1 MESGSFLAIIAIRG
15 DGGVPFHEPH
25 TPMPRPP
32 LPKSATRPQPPVVPP
47 QDDADGPVLSQA
59 QVQLAPASG
68 RHVASPGPREALVS
82 DSPSIYGVVNLIDK
96 GGMGIVYEVR
106 DQRLNRSVALKV
118 MMQTEDKNPDLT
130 QRFIEEAQVT
140 SQLEHPNII
149 PLHEL
154 AVDGEGRM
162 FFTMKLVRGET
173 LATLL
178 SRWREQETSA
188 TLLYEALTIVIK
200 VCDALAFAH
209 SKGVVHR
216 DIKPANIMIGE
227 YGEVLVMDWG
237 IARVLSKQS
246 SAQDRTRRAP
256 RTAYRD
262 RGALDIGTT
271 TALTLDGDIIGT
283 PGYMAPEQARGDI
296 AEIDGRTD
304 IYSVGAIIYELLAGV
319 RAITGA
325 TSDVVSKT
333 IDGVIVPPSELA
345 PDRAIPGELEAVAM
359 KAMSLAMADRYQNMR
374 ELAHD
379 LESYLAGRSVSA
391 KRDSMAETVL
401 KMVRR
406 NLPITITIAVATAA
420 LLITSVILFMRIH
433 NQQELRE
440 KAEYD
445 AGVFKNEEVDKEHQR
460 VLAFDPY
467 ASGIDLLSRSDFARP
482 AVEMLRSSIAIDPN
496 FIEAHFALGQALGA
510 CGDPKAAADEFLK
523 ADQLS
528 RTFSKHADLQ
538 AILCAAF
545 AQDNA
550 GLFNEAARSFAEADG
565 LGGSDPLVLVGR
577 CFHLGAEYRLD
588 ELLRTAHEAVRG
600 GPKLWETHFALGY
613 ALYLNAEAGT
623 LPPEQLKVAGDEF
636 EKVKD
641 MEAREI
647 GPQIWWARVRI
658 RDVQPHR
665 KEALDTVENLT
676 IRYPRSPTVYFARGE
691 IEFRSGDLFG
701 GKIDLDKLVQMN
713 AEASLITALR
723 LQMAILTDD
732 KAELLNQSAR
742 AYQLYP
748 TIGAEERWLCQSLIC
763 NRADACAQQLSAFH
777 SEHPGTI
784 LDDLLLVQ
792 EAWNAGHY
800 AQCQQIAEQGL
811 TLAPYSIQLQLDKAK
826 ALAAQGR
833 TQDALDLEESVF
845 SQNPYE
851 LAPGLA
857 TYRMLVYMQL
867 KEQASHRLVL
877 LEQRFPGQLAYIQ
890 GLGAG
895 TAATAH
901 KL

>member
-1 MESGSFLAIIAIRG
+1 
-15 DGGVPFHEPH
+15 
-25 TPMPRPP
+25 MPRPP
-32 LPKSATRPQPPVVPP
+32 LSKSSPRPAPVVAPP
-47 QDDADGPVLSQA
+47 TQDEDGPVLSQA

-68 RHVASPGPREALVS
+68 RHAATPGPREALVS

-154 AVDGEGRM
+154 GVDGEGRM

-178 SRWREQETSA
+178 SRWREQDTSA

-246 SAQDRTRRAP
+246 SAQDRARRAP

-262 RGALDIGTT
+262 RSSLDIGTT

-333 IDGVIVPPSELA
+333 IDGVIVPPSELS

-391 KRDSMAETVL
+391 KRDSLAETAL

-406 NLPITITIAVATAA
+406 NRPITITIAVATAA

-433 NQQELRE
+433 NQQVLRE
-440 KAEYD
+440 RVEFDYQASKDAE
-445 AGVFKNEEVDKEHQR
+445 VEKEHQR
-460 VLAFDPY
+460 VRAFDPY

-482 AVEMLRSSIAIDPN
+482 AVEMLRQSIAIDPN
-496 FIEAHFALGQALGA
+496 FIEAHFALGQALEA
-510 CGDPKAAADEFLK
+510 CGDPKAAADEFLE
-523 ADQLS
+523 ADRLS
-528 RTFSKHADLQ
+528 RTFSKHANLQ

-550 GLFNEAARSFAEADG
+550 GLFNEAAQSFAEADG

-577 CFHLGAEYRLD
+577 CFHLGAQYRLD
-588 ELLRTAHEAVRG
+588 ELLATAREAVRS

-641 MEAREI
+641 HMEPRQV
-647 GPQIWWARVRI
+647 GPQIWWCRVRI

-665 KEALDTVENLT
+665 KDALDTVEKLA
-676 IRYPRSPTVYFARGE
+676 ISYPRSPTVYYARGE
-691 IEFRSGDLFG
+691 MEFRSGDLFG

-713 AEASLITALR
+713 AEPTLLTALR

-732 KAELLNQSAR
+732 KLELLNQSAR
-742 AYQLYP
+742 ALQQYP
-748 TIGAEERWLCQSLIC
+748 TIASEERWLCQSLIC
-763 NRADACAQQLSAFH
+763 NKADTCAEQLSAFH
-777 SEHPGTI
+777 SAHPGTI

-811 TLAPYSIQLQLDKAK
+811 ALAPYSILFQLDKAK
-826 ALAAQGR
+826 ALAALGH
-833 TQDALDLEESVF
+833 TQQALDLEESVF

-857 TYRMLVYMQL
+857 TYRMLVFMQL
-867 KEQASHRLVL
+867 KDQASHRLVL

-895 TAATAH
+895 AAPTAH